1 MKNILVTGGLGYIGA
16 HTVVELFNNGYKPI
30 IIDNLSNTNI
40 EVLNRLEQICEHS
53 FSFYNED
60 VCNTDA
66 LTNILKTEAIHGI
79 IHFAAFKAVGESV
92 QAPIKYYKNN
102 IGGMTSL
109 LEAMQNQG
117 INNLVFSSSCTVYGE
132 PDHSPVNEL
141 APIKR
146 ANSPYGRTKQMGED
160 ILMDCQGLNTVAL
173 RYFNPIGAHASALIG
188 ELPIGVPNNLMP
200 FITQT
205 AAGIRPSLTVFGN
218 DYNTKDGTCIRDYIH
233 VVDLAKAHVKAL
245 QFIAKNTN
253 NHFEVFNIGTGN
265 GYTVLEII
273 KAFETV
279 NQIQLPYQIG
289 NRRAGDVEKVWA
301 DAQKAETQ
309 LGWKAELGLNEMVQ
323 SAWQWQLQLKA

>member
-40 EVLNRLEQICEHS
+40 EVLKRLEQICEHS

-60 VCNTDA
+60 VCNTLA
-66 LTNILKTEAIHGI
+66 LTNILKTEEIHGI

-160 ILMDCQGLNTVAL
+160 ILMDCLGLNTVAL
-173 RYFNPIGAHASALIG
+173 RYFNP
-188 ELPIGVPNNLMP
+188 MP
-200 FITQT
+200 
-205 AAGIRPSLTVFGN
+205 
-218 DYNTKDGTCIRDYIH
+218 
-233 VVDLAKAHVKAL
+233 
-245 QFIAKNTN
+245 
-253 NHFEVFNIGTGN
+253 
-265 GYTVLEII
+265 
-273 KAFETV
+273 
-279 NQIQLPYQIG
+279 
-289 NRRAGDVEKVWA
+289 
-301 DAQKAETQ
+301 
-309 LGWKAELGLNEMVQ
+309 
-323 SAWQWQLQLKA
+323 